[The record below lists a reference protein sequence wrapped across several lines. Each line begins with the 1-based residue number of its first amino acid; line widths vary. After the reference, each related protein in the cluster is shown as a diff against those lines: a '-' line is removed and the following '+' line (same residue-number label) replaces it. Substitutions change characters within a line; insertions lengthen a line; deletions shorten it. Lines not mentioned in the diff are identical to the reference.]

1 MDFML
6 DRIASWMVFLGGLPD
21 WLTGGMAGILGGA
34 LIGLLF
40 AQLAGSRRRQRLRQ
54 REEQLDAGLMN
65 MAEMRE
71 EVTHQWAQIDLR
83 EEALAKAEEEI
94 RAHAEELQAQISQVR
109 VWIDQLTIQ
118 EGLSAGKEA
127 GVEISVD
134 AMGEGPPKTLK
145 ERPTTESDRA
155 SHP

>member
-6 DRIASWMVFLGGLPD
+6 DRIASWTAFLGGLPD
-21 WLTGGMAGILGGA
+21 WFTGGMAGILGGA

-127 GVEISVD
+127 GVELSAD
-134 AMGEGPPKTLK
+134 AMGEGPPQNLK